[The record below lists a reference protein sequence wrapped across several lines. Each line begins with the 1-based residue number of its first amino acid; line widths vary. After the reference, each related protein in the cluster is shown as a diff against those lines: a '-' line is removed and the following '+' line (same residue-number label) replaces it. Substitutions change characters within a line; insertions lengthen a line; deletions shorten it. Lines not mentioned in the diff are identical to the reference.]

1 MPLFVRHIKP
11 ARVDSQAYGIV
22 WKAIDKRSKKVVAVK
37 KCFDAFRNATDAQ
50 VSVQC
55 TKSLNAQPLKLHLQR
70 TFREIMYLSSEMRTH
85 PNIVKLVN
93 IIRAENDSDIYLV
106 FEHLGTGY
114 S

>member
-1 MPLFVRHIKP
+1 M
-11 ARVDSQAYGIV
+11 
-22 WKAIDKRSKKVVAVK
+22 WKAIDKRSKKTVAVK

-50 VSVQC
+50 VCFQLLMVSCECQITSQLEC
-55 TKSLNAQPLKLHLQR
+55 LQR

-106 FEHLGTGY
+106 FEHLGKSNEHDGNTR
-114 S
+114 SSFT